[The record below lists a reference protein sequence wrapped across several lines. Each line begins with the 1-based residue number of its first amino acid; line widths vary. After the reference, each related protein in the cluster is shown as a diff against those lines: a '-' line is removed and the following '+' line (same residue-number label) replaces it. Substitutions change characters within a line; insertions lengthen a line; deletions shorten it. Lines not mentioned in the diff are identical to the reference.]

1 MVSERY
7 FPFTMRW
14 WCHGHSK
21 VMLSESLAS
30 VPVHAAGSCSTNA
43 RLFGSNTTRSGLF
56 CARIIALLNMFQD
69 SKRLKTKS
77 ILAPSLAPRVDL
89 IWQTPWNGEEELKE
103 LNMPSILSE
112 LWGLNIL
119 HSARLLLPFEPGD
132 LASRSEPCTN
142 RSLFV
147 GLGCFIPTENF
158 AIAPILLV
166 APKREYF
173 LTIGNLAY
181 PSMSPVQRSLCGRS
195 QALLQTIT
203 NSDP

>member
-1 MVSERY
+1 MQPAAAPPTPD
-7 FPFTMRW
+7 F
-14 WCHGHSK
+14 
-21 VMLSESLAS
+21 LAAI
-30 VPVHAAGSCSTNA
+30 PPAAACS
-43 RLFGSNTTRSGLF
+43 
-56 CARIIALLNMFQD
+56 ARIIALLNMFNFQD